1 MGALITTFVSWLTVI
16 IRFSAKN
23 LTWIYG
29 LFKDFKLLALA
40 LPLMIFEGLTGGITY
55 IIYKIPVP
63 DFLSSGGMQSLFSV
77 LPDTVTYFVWFF
89 GIPEA
94 LALFSAGVVFRL
106 TRKALT
112 LGQW

>member
-1 MGALITTFVSWLTVI
+1 MGGLIATVASWLTVLV
-16 IRFSAKN
+16 RFSTKY
-23 LTWIYG
+23 LSWIYG

-40 LPLMIFEGLTGGITY
+40 LPLLVFEGITGGISY

-63 DFLSSGGMQSLFSV
+63 DFLSGGGMSVLFSA

-89 GIPEA
+89 GLPEA
-94 LALFSAGVVFRL
+94 LAVFGAGVLFRL